1 VLQFLLS
8 ILLILFP
15 LFAESAEP
23 ARLQMEIDRDSAEV
37 HPREDVLGVRLGIH
51 HADGRPVSGARL
63 KIQLKAPDTPWL
75 GSTDFPVV
83 EGTALLNQELHVTGA
98 SHAFQFVPPIRG
110 TYTLTAS
117 VEPLAG
123 DSRFTP
129 TQNSW
134 QITINESPARK
145 KNLALLLTILIMVG
159 GISGFVIG
167 RRPRSVA
174 IPVLLLLLWPHEPLN
189 AHGSHQHAKPSAPPT
204 QTLSSEE
211 GGSIDLE
218 ILTPE
223 PRVGELTALR
233 ARYRDQHGQAQA
245 AQFHLEVMQLEHERL
260 VFSTDITASDG
271 TLHWQGQFFDGSTH
285 RVSVT
290 AVPQLSQGKS
300 GTAIVER
307 DVDVSGVEPPLSS
320 VIKSFGLLMFI
331 TALALLLGILTG
343 RCLPLEKGGLT

>member
-1 VLQFLLS
+1 MLQFLLS
-8 ILLILFP
+8 TLLILFP
-15 LFAESAEP
+15 LLAESAEP
-23 ARLQMEIDRDSAEV
+23 ARLQMTNDRDLTAV
-37 HPREDVLGVRLGIH
+37 HPREDILGVRLDFH
-51 HADGRPVSGARL
+51 RADGRPVSGARL

-75 GSTDFPVV
+75 GSTDFPIV
-83 EGTALLNQELHVTGA
+83 EGTTLLNQELHVTGS

-123 DSRFTP
+123 DSSFAP

-134 QITINESPARK
+134 QTTISESPARK
-145 KNLALLLTILIMVG
+145 KNLALLLTILIIIG

-167 RRPRSVA
+167 RRPRSAA
-174 IPVLLLLLWPHEPLN
+174 IPVLLLLLWPHEPLK
-189 AHGSHQHAKPSAPPT
+189 AHGSHQHAKPVAPPA

-223 PRVGELTALR
+223 PRVGELTALM

-271 TLHWQGQFFDGSTH
+271 ALRWQGQFFDGSTH
-285 RVSVT
+285 RVSIT
-290 AVPQLSQGKS
+290 AVPQRSQGKI
-300 GTAIVER
+300 GTAKVER

-320 VIKSFGLLMFI
+320 IIKSFGFLMFI

-343 RCLPLEKGGLT
+343 RFFPLEKGGFT